1 MPPHRLNPAAPRA
14 AVTGDR
20 GELRL
25 AGGAGGYSE
34 RLGAF
39 FLSAFR
45 LSALPAALL
54 DTDRRILCVNDAMNA
69 LLGVPELPPQGRKL
83 EELFGFSDRD
93 PILDVAAALQ
103 VDRRSELDVRL
114 QLGSLT
120 RPHRL
125 VLTRPSPDAGC
136 LVAELHERR
145 GESSLAATGGGQAG
159 YSAIGLALMR
169 EGVIET
175 DELGLVVG
183 MNERAEELTGW
194 PRARALGQTHE
205 RVLRL
210 LSPEG
215 PSRNPVRLCLQGGAA
230 RISSEHQSLTRDGRR
245 LNLRCSAGALLRADG
260 DISGAVVVFEDYTRM
275 SLLSEELAYR
285 STHDPITGLLNRDEF
300 ERRVNLALARSRSEG
315 TEHLLCYIDLDQFKI
330 VNDVHGHFAGDEMLR
345 QIAGVFRASLR
356 PEDALARLGGD
367 EFGVLLENIRV
378 SEGMPLLESLL
389 EAASNNRFVWE
400 GQSFGTT
407 ASMGAVTLN
416 PRTPDSSRAMSLAD
430 AACHAAKEDGRNR
443 VRLAEDNDEAAR
455 RYNQMSMVARI
466 NRALDHNQFS
476 LYYED
481 VVRAD
486 ALGEVVY
493 RELLL
498 RIRGDRGEI
507 QPPAEFIAAAERYY
521 MMSALDRWV
530 VNAALDGIAWR
541 NDGIIYALNISGLS
555 LGDRRFLDYV
565 VERIHESGV
574 MPQQLCFE
582 ITETAAI
589 THLSEARAFIERLA
603 ELGCRF
609 ALDDFGSGMAS
620 FSYLRN
626 LPVHYLKIDGSF
638 VRSMQANKLDRG
650 MVEAI
655 NRIGH
660 DMGLKT
666 IAEHVEDQELIDALR
681 GIGVDWIQGHAIS
694 KARPFEELLGG

>member
-1 MPPHRLNPAAPRA
+1 MSPHSRNPAFARA
-14 AVTGDR
+14 AVAGDR

-25 AGGAGGYSE
+25 AAGAGSYSE
-34 RLGAF
+34 RLGSF

-54 DTDRRILCVNDAMNA
+54 DTDRRILCVNDAMSA

-83 EELFGFSDRD
+83 EELFDFSDRD
-93 PILDVAAALQ
+93 PILAASTLQ
-103 VDRRSELDVRL
+103 ADSRCELDVRL

-125 VLTRPSPDAGC
+125 VLTRPVPDAGC
-136 LVAELHERR
+136 IVAELHERR
-145 GESSLAATGGGQAG
+145 GESTLAATGGGQAG

-175 DELGLVVG
+175 DEHGLVVG

-194 PRARALGQTHE
+194 PRARALGQSHE

-210 LSPEG
+210 LSAPDA

-245 LNLRCSAGALLRADG
+245 LSLRCSAGALLRADG
-260 DISGAVVVFEDYTRM
+260 GISGAVVVFEDYTRM

-315 TEHLLCYIDLDQFKI
+315 SEHLLCYIDLDQFKV

-345 QIAGVFRASLR
+345 QIAGVFRAPLR

-367 EFGVLLENIRV
+367 EFGVLLEDIRV
-378 SEGMPLLESLL
+378 PEGMPLLEGLL
-389 EAASNNRFVWE
+389 EAARNNRFVWE
-400 GQSFGTT
+400 GQSFVTT
-407 ASMGAVTLN
+407 ASMGAVTIN
-416 PRTPDSSRAMSLAD
+416 ARTPDSSRALSLAD

-481 VVRAD
+481 VVRSD

-530 VNAALDGIAWR
+530 VNAALEGIAWR
-541 NDGIIYALNISGLS
+541 QDEVIYAINISGLS

-574 MPQQLCFE
+574 RPEQLCFE

-589 THLSEARAFIERLA
+589 SHLSEARAFIERLA
-603 ELGCRF
+603 GLGCRF

-638 VRSMQANKLDRG
+638 VRSMQANRLDRG

-666 IAEHVEDQELIDALR
+666 IAEHVEDHSLVEALR
-681 GIGVDWIQGHAIS
+681 GIGVDWVQGHAIS
-694 KARPFEELLGG
+694 VARPFDELIAS